1 MSDWR
6 DRADA
11 SLDRL
16 VEATAVQRIA
26 ISLTALVF
34 AVVVGAVLVFL
45 SGFVAD
51 CPDPFILLPGLG
63 YGCYNPIEVYSTMV
77 AGAFG
82 SFTALGRTLQETT
95 LLLLTGLSVAVAFRA
110 GLFNIGTQGQMVL
123 GALAAAL
130 TVLFLGEVV
139 PENALGTLLAIPAG
153 VVVGAFVGGV
163 WGMIPG
169 LMKAYANAHE
179 VITTIM
185 LNFIAMGIA
194 FWLVQ
199 NHVGNLETDSVQ
211 THSIPEVARL
221 PATIDGSRFSIY
233 ALVGALLVAVGIY
246 YLYTRTVLGYEL
258 RTSGI
263 QEAAAEYG
271 GVNARRNVVTSMTL
285 SGALGGVA
293 GAIYVT
299 MVQYRW
305 QDGIPPLGF
314 DGIAVSILAGNNP
327 IGVIPAALLFGGMKS
342 GSVAID
348 LSLGVPNELVEVLRG
363 LIILFIA
370 MPEFFRMI
378 GKRAGYG
385 GEPVATDG
393 GESRGESGSTSE
405 PTDGGEGVDA
415 ERSTSDRN
423 SNGGEGS

>member
-6 DRADA
+6 ERADA
-11 SLDRL
+11 SLDWL
-16 VEATAVQRIA
+16 VDSSATQRIA
-26 ISLTALVF
+26 VSFTALLF
-34 AVVVGAVLVFL
+34 AVLVGAVLVFV

-63 YGCYNPIEVYSTMV
+63 YGCYNPAEVYWTMV
-77 AGAFG
+77 TGAFG
-82 SFTALGRTLQETT
+82 SLGALGRTLQETT
-95 LLLLTGLSVAVAFRA
+95 LLLFTGLSVAVAFRA

-130 TVLFLGEVV
+130 TVLFLGELV
-139 PENALGTLLAIPAG
+139 PANVIGTLVVIPVA
-153 VVVGAFVGGV
+153 VVVGALVGGV

-169 LMKAYANAHE
+169 LMKAYADAHE

-185 LNFIAMGIA
+185 LNFVAMGIA

-211 THSIPEVARL
+211 THTIPELARL
-221 PATIDGSRFSIY
+221 PTLIDGSRFSIY
-233 ALVGALLVAVGIY
+233 ALVGALLAAVGIY
-246 YLYTRTVLGYEL
+246 LLYTRTVLGYEL

-271 GVNARRNVVTSMTL
+271 GVNAKRNIVTSMTL

-305 QDGIPPLGF
+305 QAGMPALGF

-327 IGVIPAALLFGGMKS
+327 LGVIPAALLFGGMKS

-348 LSLGVPNELVEVLRG
+348 ISLGVPNELVEVLRG

-385 GEPVATDG
+385 G
-393 GESRGESGSTSE
+393 
-405 PTDGGEGVDA
+405 DA
-415 ERSTSDRN
+415 E
-423 SNGGEGS
+423 

>member
-6 DRADA
+6 ERADA
-11 SLDRL
+11 SLDWL
-16 VEATAVQRIA
+16 VDASALQRILV
-26 ISLTALVF
+26 SLTALVF
-34 AVVVGAVLVFL
+34 AVLVGTVLVFV

-51 CPDPFILLPGLG
+51 CPDPFIYLPGAG
-63 YGCYNPIEVYSTMV
+63 YGCYNPVEMYGTMI

-82 SFTALGRTLQETT
+82 SLTALGRTLQETT
-95 LLLLTGLSVAVAFRA
+95 LLLFTGLSVAVAFRA

-130 TVLFLGEVV
+130 TVLFLGEAV
-139 PENALGTLLAIPAG
+139 PANALGTLIVIPAG
-153 VVVGAFVGGV
+153 VLVGAVVGGF

-169 LMKAYANAHE
+169 VMKAYADAHE

-185 LNFIAMGIA
+185 LNFVAMGIA
-194 FWLVQ
+194 FWAVQ

-211 THSIPEVARL
+211 THTIPEVARL
-221 PATIDGSRFSIY
+221 PATIPGARFSIY
-233 ALVGALLVAVGIY
+233 ALAGALMIAVGIY
-246 YLYTRTVLGYEL
+246 LLYTRTVLGYEL

-263 QEAAAEYG
+263 QETAAEYG

-299 MVQYRW
+299 MVQFRW
-305 QDGIPPLGF
+305 QDGIPALGF

-327 IGVIPAALLFGGMKS
+327 LGVIPAALLFGGMKS

-370 MPEFFRMI
+370 MPEFFRML

-385 GEPVATDG
+385 SDPIATDG
-393 GESRGESGSTSE
+393 GGGDGE
-405 PTDGGEGVDA
+405 
-415 ERSTSDRN
+415 
-423 SNGGEGS
+423 

>member
-6 DRADA
+6 ERADA
-11 SLDRL
+11 SLDWL
-16 VEATAVQRIA
+16 VDSSATQRIA
-26 ISLTALVF
+26 VSFTALLF
-34 AVVVGAVLVFL
+34 AVLVGAVLVFV

-63 YGCYNPIEVYSTMV
+63 YGCYNPVEVYWTMIT
-77 AGAFG
+77 GAFG
-82 SFTALGRTLQETT
+82 SLGALGRTLQETT
-95 LLLLTGLSVAVAFRA
+95 LLLFTGLSVAVAFRA

-130 TVLFLGEVV
+130 TVLFLGEFV
-139 PENALGTLLAIPAG
+139 PANALGTLLVIPVG
-153 VVVGAFVGGV
+153 VVVGAVVGGV
-163 WGMIPG
+163 WGAIPG
-169 LMKAYANAHE
+169 LMKAYADAHE

-185 LNFIAMGIA
+185 LNFVAMGIA
-194 FWLVQ
+194 FWAVQ

-211 THSIPEVARL
+211 THTIPELARL
-221 PATIDGSRFSIY
+221 PALIDGSRFSIY
-233 ALVGALLVAVGIY
+233 ALVGALLATVGIY
-246 YLYTRTVLGYEL
+246 LLYTRTVLGYEL

-271 GVNARRNVVTSMTL
+271 GVNAKRNIVTSMTL
-285 SGALGGVA
+285 SGALGGIA

-305 QDGIPPLGF
+305 QAGMPALGF

-327 IGVIPAALLFGGMKS
+327 LGVIPAALLFGGMKS

-348 LSLGVPNELVEVLRG
+348 ISLGVPNELVEVLRG

-385 GEPVATDG
+385 ERGERFEESRSTSEGGSDG
-393 GESRGESGSTSE
+393 GEQS
-405 PTDGGEGVDA
+405 
-415 ERSTSDRN
+415 
-423 SNGGEGS
+423 

>member
-6 DRADA
+6 ERATE
-11 SLDRL
+11 SLDWL

-26 ISLTALVF
+26 VSSMALVF
-34 AVVVGAVLVFL
+34 AVLVGAVLVFV

-63 YGCYNPIEVYSTMV
+63 YGCYNPVEVYATMV

-95 LLLLTGLSVAVAFRA
+95 LLLFTGLSVAVAFRA

-130 TVLFLGEVV
+130 TVLFLGEMV
-139 PENALGTLLAIPAG
+139 PENALGTVIVIPVG
-153 VVVGAFVGGV
+153 VAVGALVGGV

-169 LMKAYANAHE
+169 LMKAYADAHE

-185 LNFIAMGIA
+185 LNFVAMGVA

-221 PATIDGSRFSIY
+221 PATIDGSRFSLY
-233 ALVGALLVAVGIY
+233 ALVGALLAAVGIY
-246 YLYTRTVLGYEL
+246 LLYTRTVLGYEL
-258 RTSGI
+258 RTSGV

-271 GVNARRNVVTSMTL
+271 GVDAKRNVVTSMTL

-327 IGVIPAALLFGGMKS
+327 LGVIPAALLFGGMKS

-385 GEPVATDG
+385 GETVATDG
-393 GESRGESGSTSE
+393 GERDGGSPAAPEPESDGHGANRPARDAS
-405 PTDGGEGVDA
+405 DGGE
-415 ERSTSDRN
+415 ER
-423 SNGGEGS
+423 